1 MASLAQFSS
10 AHLLQ
15 LVTVA
20 VNSSI
25 PCMHNT
31 TTTLSDDDILYTGIY
46 SYFMMDWRGR
56 DACRYISSADSIAC
70 SSTFGLGL
78 TKWCAL
84 S

>member
-46 SYFMMDWRGR
+46 SYFYDGLAAEMH
-56 DACRYISSADSIAC
+56 ADIYPVQIV
-70 SSTFGLGL
+70 
-78 TKWCAL
+78 
-84 S
+84 